1 MQEEDYQGI
10 RYRVEEIL
18 GMMNHLHRDG
28 IVNELAGKQRLY
40 LGEDHDPLIAHDP
53 FIYFYEHFLK
63 EFDAEK
69 RKDRGVYYTPPS
81 VVHFIIRSVNH
92 ILKNQFGIVDGLA
105 DPEQVQV
112 LDFATGTGT
121 FLHEAMQQI
130 FEEPGIAT
138 SKALQQSLVTD
149 HILKNFYGFEYLI
162 ASYTIAHLKLSQFLK
177 DKGLE
182 VEQPLQVLLTNT
194 LEMQPS
200 QGNFPFMQT
209 LQGRKKAERHI
220 R

>member
-1 MQEEDYQGI
+1 M
-10 RYRVEEIL
+10 
-18 GMMNHLHRDG
+18 
-28 IVNELAGKQRLY
+28 
-40 LGEDHDPLIAHDP
+40 
-53 FIYFYEHFLK
+53 
-63 EFDAEK
+63 
-69 RKDRGVYYTPPS
+69 
-81 VVHFIIRSVNH
+81 
-92 ILKNQFGIVDGLA
+92 A

-209 LQGRKKAERHI
+209 LKEGRKQKGTSDKGKTDTGYCGQPPLCRSIPKH
-220 R
+220 RRY